1 MANGTATGRRFGI
14 FTAVERMIAFR
25 YLRPRRKEGFI
36 SVIAGFSFLGIA
48 LGVATLIIVMS
59 VMNGFRHELLSRV
72 LGFNGHIVLSGVG
85 GPIRNYP
92 VLLDR
97 LKKVDG
103 VESVIGVVDG
113 QVMATI
119 NNRSTG
125 AYVRGIDPKVYA
137 DHKLLGGKTRAAT
150 LGRFRGQNSIILGY
164 RMANAIGAA
173 TGDRI
178 KLISPDGTPTPVGV
192 VPRIKSYRMVGTFN
206 VGMSEYDRAY
216 IFMPL
221 EAAQVF
227 FKKQNA
233 LTGIEIRIADPD
245 KAEEVA
251 RRIVALELPNIRL
264 RTWQEVHST
273 FFNALK
279 VERNVMFLIL
289 TLIIVVAAFNIISS
303 MIMLVKD
310 KTQAIAILRTMGAT
324 RGMVMRVFFLSGAS
338 IGFFGTALGVGLG
351 IAIADNIEAI
361 RKKLESWFDST
372 LFPPEIYFLTRM
384 PSIIETDEVL
394 QVAIMGLVLS
404 FLATLYPSWRAA
416 RLDPVEA
423 LRNE

>member
-1 MANGTATGRRFGI
+1 
-14 FTAVERMIAFR
+14 MIAFR

-72 LGFNGHIVLSGVG
+72 LGFNGHIVLTGVG
-85 GPIRNYP
+85 GPIRDYP
-92 VLLDR
+92 KIVDR
-97 LKKVDG
+97 LKKIQG
-103 VESVIGVVDG
+103 VKDVIAVVDG

-125 AYVRGIDPKVYA
+125 AYVRGIDPKTYA
-137 DHKLLGGKTRAAT
+137 DHDLLGGKTTPSAIS
-150 LGRFRGQNSIILGY
+150 RFRGQNAILLGY
-164 RMANAIGAA
+164 RMAGAIGAA
-173 TGDRI
+173 TGDRV

-192 VPRIKSYRMVGTFN
+192 VPRIKSFRMVGTFN

-233 LTGIEIRIADPD
+233 VTGIELRIDNPD

-251 RRIVALELPNIRL
+251 RRIVALQLPNIRL

-310 KTQAIAILRTMGAT
+310 KTQAIAIMRTMGAT
-324 RGMVMRVFFLSGAS
+324 RGMVMRIFFLSGAS
-338 IGFFGTALGVGLG
+338 IGVFGTLLGVGLG
-351 IAIADNIEAI
+351 ILIAENIEAI
-361 RKKLESWFDST
+361 KSWLENLLDST
-372 LFPPEIYFLTRM
+372 LFPAEIYFLSRM
-384 PSIIETDEVL
+384 PSIVEPNEVL
-394 QVAIMGLVLS
+394 QVAVMGLVLS